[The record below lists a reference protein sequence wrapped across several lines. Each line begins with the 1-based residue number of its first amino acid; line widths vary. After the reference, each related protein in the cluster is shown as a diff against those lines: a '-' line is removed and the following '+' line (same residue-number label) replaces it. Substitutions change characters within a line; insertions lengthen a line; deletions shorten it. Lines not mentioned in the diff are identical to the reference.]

1 MDRRDFLKNVGV
13 AGTAVGL
20 TGLTSGVVSAKAYGA
35 RNDLLAKRQGK
46 VVYHSCLRNCADR
59 CLLKF
64 YVQNGRMTYVE
75 GAEEQR
81 KTGSCPCVKGLTYVQ
96 YTYSPDR
103 ILHPMERVGPKG
115 SGQWRRI
122 SWDDAYARIA
132 TRFQQIIAEDGPN
145 AILPYSYSGNYGAI
159 GMYGAAERFW
169 NKLNARFLDR
179 YVCAY
184 SGTYGVFS
192 ALGTS
197 DGPDPEDT
205 VFSDLYISHGW
216 NEAATNVHYLKYI
229 NIARDK
235 GAKVIVINPIRTPLA
250 SQADL
255 HIQLKP
261 GTDVHFM
268 AAAMKHM
275 VDNNLHDMAFI
286 QRHTSDFDALL
297 EQLKSVDI
305 AQSLKICQVS
315 QSDFLQFIELYTSAK
330 LAHWRLGYGIVRN
343 YTGGRI
349 ARAACLLHAVG
360 GHYGKIGNGLT
371 YDNMQAWGGGN
382 HDKVRAKHLRTN
394 HGVEH
399 TNITE
404 LAKALDP
411 VNPTS
416 YGKPSQLVKA
426 MLFYNGNP
434 AAMAPDAQ
442 KVLEH
447 MKREDLFVVGFDFN
461 MHDSMDVCDLIL
473 PSTTQFETSDVI
485 GSYGFYDVQ
494 VCEQVIEP
502 LGESKSNWTFFR
514 ELAKAMGYTDPEFD
528 DSNDDMIRQ
537 FLDTDNPFYN
547 GISYERLMKEK
558 FVKVQDQRPYFGE
571 AKYNTA
577 SGKLEFK
584 SQYMADHGFHPVLD
598 LGLVEDWMSD
608 EERKLPFRMV
618 SPAMIQRMNCEFYNV
633 KYIRNFPAYTITIH
647 PEDARERGI
656 ADNDKVRVYN
666 HRGEVFLTAVLSS
679 QVDRGV
685 VLTIKNNLRRFNP
698 NGSNTCTNI
707 ITTDR
712 LADLGGCSA
721 YHSTNVAIE
730 KA

>member
-1 MDRRDFLKNVGV
+1 MDRRIFLKNVGI
-13 AGTAVGL
+13 AGAAAGL
-20 TGLTSGVVSAKAYGA
+20 SGLVPGIVNAKNYGA
-35 RNDLLAKRQGK
+35 RNDLLIKRQGK

-75 GAEEQR
+75 GAAEQP

-103 ILHPMERVGPKG
+103 ILHPMERVGVKG

-122 SWDDAYARIA
+122 SWDEAYSKIA
-132 TRFQQIIAEDGPN
+132 TRFKKIIAEDGAN

-159 GMYGAAERFW
+159 GMYAASERFW
-169 NKLNARFLDR
+169 NKVNARELDR

-197 DGPDPEDT
+197 DGPDPEDSIY
-205 VFSDLYISHGW
+205 SDLYISHGW
-216 NEAATNVHYLKYI
+216 NEAATNVHVLKYI
-229 NIARDK
+229 NKARDNNC
-235 GAKVIVINPIRTPLA
+235 KVIVINPIRTPLA

-261 GTDVHFM
+261 GTDVHFI
-268 AAAMKHM
+268 AAAMKCM
-275 VDNNLHDMAFI
+275 VDNNLHDMDFI
-286 QRHTSDFDALL
+286 NRHTVDFDAVV
-297 EQLKSVDI
+297 EQLKTVSI
-305 AQSLKICQVS
+305 EKSLQICQVS
-315 QSDFLQFIELYTSAK
+315 EEDLLKFIELYSTAK

-360 GHYGKIGNGLT
+360 GHYAKIGNGLT

-382 HDKVRAKHLRTN
+382 HDKIRAKHLRTD
-394 HGVEH
+394 HDVEH

-434 AAMAPDAQ
+434 AAMAPEAQ
-442 KVLEH
+442 KVLEY
-447 MKREDLFVVGFDFN
+447 MQRDDLFVVGFDFN
-461 MHDSMDVCDLIL
+461 MHDSMDMCDIIL
-473 PSTTQFETSDVI
+473 PSSTQFETSDII

-502 LGESKSNWTFFR
+502 LGESKPNLTFFSG
-514 ELAKAMGYTDPEFD
+514 LAKAMGYTDPEFD
-528 DSNDDMIRQ
+528 ATSDELIRQ
-537 FLDTDNPFYN
+537 FLETDSPFFE
-547 GISYERLMKEK
+547 GITYDRLMKDK
-558 FVKVQDQRPYFGE
+558 FVKVVDQRPYFGS
-571 AKYNTA
+571 AKYNTT

-584 SQYMADHGFHPVLD
+584 SQYMVDKGFHPVLD
-598 LGLVEDWMSD
+598 LGLVEDWMG
-608 EERKLPFRMV
+608 EKERKLPFRMV
-618 SPAMIQRMNCEFYNV
+618 SPALIQRMNCEFYNV
-633 KYIRNFPAYTITIH
+633 KYIRNFPAYTVTIH
-647 PEDARERGI
+647 PEDAKEQGI
-656 ADNDKVRVYN
+656 ADNDQVRVYN

-679 QVDRGV
+679 QVSRGV
-685 VLTIKNNLRRFNP
+685 VLTVKNNLRRFNP
-698 NGSNTCTNI
+698 NGSKTCTNI